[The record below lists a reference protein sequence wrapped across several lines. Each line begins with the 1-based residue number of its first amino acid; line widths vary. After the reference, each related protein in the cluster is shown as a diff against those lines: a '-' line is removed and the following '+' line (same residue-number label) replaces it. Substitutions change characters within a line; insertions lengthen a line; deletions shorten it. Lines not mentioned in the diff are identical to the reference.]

1 MSDTQPAGDGERP
14 SYDMVIEAGK
24 VREFASS
31 VKSSNPA
38 YLDDPT
44 PVIPPTFLRAAAFWA
59 PRRAMGAGGAA
70 AAARARGAGASS
82 AAGGGGRGGD
92 AGAGGAGGGQGGAA
106 RPRGT
111 GLHGGQEYIFH
122 GPPPRAGDVLS
133 ITSRVAERYE
143 QQGSRG
149 GTMQFTVSVQEFRDP
164 SGRLVAEGRT
174 TSIMTSKPTTEKADK

>member
-31 VKSSNPA
+31 VKSTNPA
-38 YLDDPT
+38 YLDEPN

-59 PRRAMGAGGAA
+59 PRRAMGAGGGAA
-70 AAARARGAGASS
+70 AAARARGAGASAGAG
-82 AAGGGGRGGD
+82 AA
-92 AGAGGAGGGQGGAA
+92 AGGAGGGGAA

-143 QQGSRG
+143 KQGSRG